1 MIEGCVGFS
10 IISGHL
16 IGDMILVKGKRVVHI
31 PLPIGVYHVMAQL
44 WKSKNILGKFLFKD
58 SRTELYSV
66 IKKNQPSNS
75 L

>member
-16 IGDMILVKGKRVVHI
+16 VGDMILVRGKRVVHI

-44 WKSKNILGKFLFKD
+44 WKSKNILGKFLFKKSD
-58 SRTELYSV
+58 NVFRT
-66 IKKNQPSNS
+66 
-75 L
+75 